1 MARLRS
7 RHFLMRGEIQMPDFE
22 LLYHIMLNA
31 SEDALAALKTGN
43 VWDAKRTLI
52 DAEQKAEE
60 IYVNGGN

>member
-1 MARLRS
+1 
-7 RHFLMRGEIQMPDFE
+7 MPDFE